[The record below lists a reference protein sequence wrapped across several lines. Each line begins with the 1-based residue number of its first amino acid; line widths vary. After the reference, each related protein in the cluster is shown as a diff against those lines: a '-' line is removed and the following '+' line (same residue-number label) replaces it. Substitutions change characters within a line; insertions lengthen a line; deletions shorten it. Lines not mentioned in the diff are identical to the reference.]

1 MTLVETKNQQSAVIN
16 QKSSIQK
23 RKSKIENRK
32 SEIVRRPRRLRATPA
47 LRAMVRETEL
57 NARDFIYPLF
67 VRHGEG
73 RSEIRSMPGVYQ
85 LSVPEAVR
93 EAEKASA
100 LGVPAVILFGIPAEK
115 DPIGLENFA
124 EDGIVQQ
131 AIRAIKRAIPEM
143 VVVTDVCLC
152 EYTDHGHC
160 GVLNTRTPT
169 SYHPRSGPDVGIP
182 KSGDFG
188 LLRPNLPEGYVLND
202 ETLDILAKVAVSH
215 AECGADIVAPSG
227 MMDGM
232 VAAIRGALDEHGFEH
247 LPILSYAVKY
257 ASSFYGPFREAAE
270 GAPKFGDR
278 KSHQMD
284 PANVREALKE
294 AALDVDEG
302 ADMLMVKPALAYLD
316 VIRVV
321 KDAYPEI
328 PLAAY
333 NVSGEYAMVKAA
345 AANGWIDEAK
355 VTLETL
361 TAMKRA
367 GADLILTYHALD
379 AAKWLK

>member
-1 MTLVETKNQQSAVIN
+1 MTLLQFENRQSTISN
-16 QKSSIQK
+16 QKS
-23 RKSKIENRK
+23 KI
-32 SEIVRRPRRLRATPA
+32 VTRPRRLRTTPA
-47 LRAMVRETEL
+47 IRAMVRETEL

-85 LSVPEAVR
+85 LSVTEAVR
-93 EAEKASA
+93 ETEAAAKS
-100 LGVPAVILFGIPAEK
+100 GVNAVILFGIPAEK

-124 EDGIVQQ
+124 ENGIVQQ
-131 AIRAIKRAIPEM
+131 AIRAIKKEIPEM
-143 VVVTDVCLC
+143 LVVTDVCLC

-160 GVLNTRTPT
+160 GILNTGEHFHT
-169 SYHPRSGPDVGIP
+169 V
-182 KSGDFG
+182 
-188 LLRPNLPEGYVLND
+188 LPEGYVLND
-202 ETLDILAKVAVSH
+202 ETLDILSKVAISH

-232 VAAIRGALDEHGFEH
+232 VAAIREGLDVAGYEN
-247 LPILSYAVKY
+247 LPIMSYAVKY

-284 PANVREALKE
+284 PANVREALRE
-294 AALDVDEG
+294 AAIDVEEG

-321 KDAYPEI
+321 KDAYPAL
-328 PLAAY
+328 PMAAY
-333 NVSGEYAMVKAA
+333 NVSGEYSMIKAA
-345 AANGWIDEAK
+345 AANGWVDEAK

-361 TAMKRA
+361 TSIKRA
-367 GADLILTYHALD
+367 GADVIITYHAVD
-379 AAKWLK
+379 AARWLAG

>member
-1 MTLVETKNQQSAVIN
+1 MALLEFEKQNLRTGQRSLIT
-16 QKSSIQK
+16 
-23 RKSKIENRK
+23 
-32 SEIVRRPRRLRATPA
+32 RPRRLRATPA

-57 NARDFIYPLF
+57 NTRDFIYPLF

-85 LSVPEAVR
+85 LSVAESVR
-93 EAEKASA
+93 EAEVAAKS
-100 LGVPAVILFGIPAEK
+100 GVNAVILFGIPKEK

-124 EDGIVQQ
+124 HDGIIQQ
-131 AIRAIKRAIPEM
+131 AIRAIKKEIPEM

-160 GVLNTRTPT
+160 GILNTGE
-169 SYHPRSGPDVGIP
+169 H
-182 KSGDFG
+182 FHAG
-188 LLRPNLPEGYVLND
+188 LSEGYVLND
-202 ETLDILAKVAVSH
+202 PTLDVLAKVAISQ

-232 VAAIRGALDEHGFEH
+232 VAAIRMGLDKTGFENI
-247 LPILSYAVKY
+247 PILSYAVKY
-257 ASSFYGPFREAAE
+257 ASSFYGPFRDAAE

-284 PANVREALKE
+284 PANVREALRE
-294 AALDVDEG
+294 AELDAEEG

-321 KDAYPEI
+321 KDAFPEL
-328 PLAAY
+328 PMAAY
-333 NVSGEYAMVKAA
+333 NVSGEYAMIKAA
-345 AANGWIDEAK
+345 TANGWLDEAK

-361 TAMKRA
+361 TSIKRA
-367 GADLILTYHALD
+367 GADIIITYHAVD
-379 AAKWLK
+379 AARWLK

>member
-1 MTLVETKNQQSAVIN
+1 MLKEIELTQRATLIN
-16 QKSSIQK
+16 
-23 RKSKIENRK
+23 
-32 SEIVRRPRRLRATPA
+32 RPRRLRANPA
-47 LRAMVRETEL
+47 IRAMVRETEL
-57 NARDFIYPLF
+57 NANDFIYPLF
-67 VRHGEG
+67 VRHGTG

-85 LSVPEAVR
+85 LSVEESVR
-93 EAEKASA
+93 EAEAAARS
-100 LGVPAVILFGIPAEK
+100 GVNAVILFGIPKEK

-131 AIRAIKRAIPEM
+131 AIRAIKKEIPEM

-160 GVLNTRTPT
+160 GILNTGE
-169 SYHPRSGPDVGIP
+169 HFHAG
-182 KSGDFG
+182 
-188 LLRPNLPEGYVLND
+188 LPEGYVLND
-202 ETLDILAKVAVSH
+202 PTLDVLAKVAISH

-232 VAAIRGALDEHGFEH
+232 VASIRDGLDGAGYEN
-247 LPILSYAVKY
+247 LPIMSYAVKY
-257 ASSFYGPFREAAE
+257 ASSFYGPFRDAAE

-284 PANVREALKE
+284 PANVREALCE
-294 AALDVDEG
+294 AALDVEEG

-321 KDAYPEI
+321 KDAYPEL
-328 PLAAY
+328 PMAAY
-333 NVSGEYAMVKAA
+333 NVSGEYSMIKAA
-345 AANGWIDEAK
+345 AQNGWVDEAK

-367 GADLILTYHALD
+367 GADLIITYHAVD